1 MKHTLAYRLM
11 KRIIDRGNYDTQTVK
26 DQLAAFM
33 AAEEITVEE
42 YNELMGRVKEEND
55 NGDGK

>member
-11 KRIIDRGNYDTQTVK
+11 KRIIDRGNYDAQTVK
-26 DQLAAFM
+26 NQLAAFM

-42 YNELMGRVKEEND
+42 YNELMGRVKEEN
-55 NGDGK
+55 GDGDGE